1 MRSRACRPGDYTL
14 AFVQE
19 KLGEQ
24 TQKVTL
30 AAKDSKTVD
39 QGFKP
44 E

>member
-1 MRSRACRPGDYTL
+1 
-14 AFVQE
+14 VQE

-24 TQKVTL
+24 DQKVTV

-39 QGFKP
+39 QSFKAA